1 MNTDLVTFSD
11 LALKI
16 TYGIEVQ
23 LITETNFNTGSILLN
38 GETKDYGET
47 PKLPENSS
55 NTFGAIEPQ
64 TDLDNDERVW
74 NDTEGPNNLSN
85 WILKRPSRQEYNKGT
100 APIINYVANAD
111 DQGSEMIAN
120 YRKNYKISL
129 NCQTE
134 FDGTVSSGVVT
145 HIVEQN
151 SKNVPHNDKNVNNR
165 TYKFGYWVGTSGDNF
180 TPTGNTTLTAFYK
193 YVNHS
198 NTSSAFSNNSQRK
211 FIYAGYFYKVYTS
224 MNNVWLEKSTDCI
237 NWSIVGNAPVNNLSE
252 GT

>member
-1 MNTDLVTFSD
+1 MALPGEYDGPRHKIWELIENGTLIGQLVGSNGTTYTQEIPEPVIKDLIQQAHDQSKSKVYISFQATTELMNTDLVTFSD

-16 TYGIEVQ
+16 TYGIKVQ

-64 TDLDNDERVW
+64 TDPDNDERVW
-74 NDTEGPNNLSN
+74 NDTEGPNNLSK
-85 WILKRPSRQEYNKGT
+85 WILKRPNRDEFNKGT
-100 APIINYVANAD
+100 EATITYVANAD

-134 FDGTVSSGVVT
+134 FD
-145 HIVEQN
+145 
-151 SKNVPHNDKNVNNR
+151 
-165 TYKFGYWVGTSGDNF
+165 
-180 TPTGNTTLTAFYK
+180 
-193 YVNHS
+193 
-198 NTSSAFSNNSQRK
+198 
-211 FIYAGYFYKVYTS
+211 
-224 MNNVWLEKSTDCI
+224 
-237 NWSIVGNAPVNNLSE
+237 
-252 GT
+252 